1 MYAEPLGS
9 SALAQV
15 ALISSWPEQLDL
27 LTELHEVLKTY
38 IVQGKEQLLNVA
50 VIPIAR
56 DHCSTISPKGCMAS
70 ARSIATTA
78 LQTHTL
84 LTRPLNA
91 SE

>member
-9 SALAQV
+9 STLAQV

-38 IVQGKEQLLNVA
+38 TVRGQDQLLNVA
-50 VIPIAR
+50 VIPIAS
-56 DHCSTISPKGCMAS
+56 DHCSTISPQGCIAS
-70 ARSIATTA
+70 AKSIATTV
-78 LQTHTL
+78 LQTYTL